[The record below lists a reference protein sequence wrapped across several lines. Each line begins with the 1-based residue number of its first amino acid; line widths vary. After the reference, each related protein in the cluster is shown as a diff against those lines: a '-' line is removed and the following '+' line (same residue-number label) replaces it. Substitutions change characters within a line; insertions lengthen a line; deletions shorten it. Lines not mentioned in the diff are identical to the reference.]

1 MTFVKVT
8 KTKAYF
14 KRYQVRYRRRREGKT
29 DYRARRTMVLQD
41 KTKYNQPKY
50 RMVVR
55 VTNKDVITQ
64 IVHSKIAGDQV
75 LMAAYSHELPAFGVK
90 VGLTN
95 YAAAYCTGLLLARRT
110 LTKLGIAKEF
120 AGVKEATGAFQAVRT
135 KKDDQGEEGRFPFKA
150 ILDIGLARTTT
161 GAKIFGAMKGAVDGG
176 IAIPHKPNRFPGFN
190 KEKGDLNAKV
200 HRDRIFGVH
209 VAKYM
214 KEIEE
219 IKKSNPDEKIVQFS
233 AFAKNKIAAGDVEAM
248 YKKAH
253 AEIRAEPT
261 RTLPKK
267 AKKAGAKSKAY
278 NIKRLTRKERQ
289 DAAAKKVAA
298 LRKTLG
304 Q

>member
-1 MTFVKVT
+1 M
-8 KTKAYF
+8 
-14 KRYQVRYRRRREGKT
+14 G
-29 DYRARRTMVLQD
+29 
-41 KTKYNQPKY
+41 
-50 RMVVR
+50 
-55 VTNKDVITQ
+55 
-64 IVHSKIAGDQV
+64 
-75 LMAAYSHELPAFGVK
+75 
-90 VGLTN
+90 
-95 YAAAYCTGLLLARRT
+95 
-110 LTKLGIAKEF
+110 
-120 AGVKEATGAFQAVRT
+120 
-135 KKDDQGEEGRFPFKA
+135 

-176 IAIPHKPNRFPGFN
+176 IAIPHKPNLFLCMG

-253 AEIRAEPT
+253 AEIRA
-261 RTLPKK
+261 
-267 AKKAGAKSKAY
+267 KSKAY

-298 LRKTLG
+298 LR
-304 Q
+304 

>member
-1 MTFVKVT
+1 M
-8 KTKAYF
+8 
-14 KRYQVRYRRRREGKT
+14 G
-29 DYRARRTMVLQD
+29 
-41 KTKYNQPKY
+41 KY

-55 VTNKDVITQ
+55 VTNKDDITQ

-120 AGVKEATGAFQAVRT
+120 AGVKEATGAFQA
-135 KKDDQGEEGRFPFKA
+135 

-209 VAKYM
+209 VAK
-214 KEIEE
+214 
-219 IKKSNPDEKIVQFS
+219 
-233 AFAKNKIAAGDVEAM
+233 
-248 YKKAH
+248 
-253 AEIRAEPT
+253 
-261 RTLPKK
+261 
-267 AKKAGAKSKAY
+267 
-278 NIKRLTRKERQ
+278 
-289 DAAAKKVAA
+289 
-298 LRKTLG
+298 
-304 Q
+304 

>member
-1 MTFVKVT
+1 M
-8 KTKAYF
+8 
-14 KRYQVRYRRRREGKT
+14 G
-29 DYRARRTMVLQD
+29 
-41 KTKYNQPKY
+41 
-50 RMVVR
+50 
-55 VTNKDVITQ
+55 
-64 IVHSKIAGDQV
+64 
-75 LMAAYSHELPAFGVK
+75 
-90 VGLTN
+90 
-95 YAAAYCTGLLLARRT
+95 
-110 LTKLGIAKEF
+110 
-120 AGVKEATGAFQAVRT
+120 
-135 KKDDQGEEGRFPFKA
+135 
-150 ILDIGLARTTT
+150 
-161 GAKIFGAMKGAVDGG
+161 GAMKGAVDGG

-219 IKKSNPDEKIVQFS
+219 INKSNPDEKIVQFS
-233 AFAKNKIAAGDVEAM
+233 AFAMN
-248 YKKAH
+248 KKAH

-304 Q
+304 N